1 MAKWKLGENMKTAIS
16 FSVGSLRL
24 GSLRLV
30 RLVLGCSLAALAAGT
45 FVIGKADPE
54 AAGMNLARLARI
66 PVRMNEFVTA
76 GKTAGVVTLIAR
88 HGRLASLD
96 AVGYQDIESKTPMRT
111 NTIFRLASVT
121 KPVTCA
127 GIMILVDEG
136 RVSLI
141 DPVEKYLPEFK
152 GMKLNPCGT
161 RAGYNCALVTPTRPV
176 NILDLMTHTSGLPGS
191 APGREPP
198 ASTLAESVA
207 AVSQASL
214 LFEPGTAWNYSNIGI
229 AALGRIIEVA
239 SGQAY
244 DRFLEEKVFRPLEM
258 KDTFFFVPADKA
270 NRVASVYS
278 YETDGLKRVP
288 MPQPKFPAPEGGL
301 FSTAG
306 DMAKFHQMLL
316 DKGILNGQR
325 IISAAAVEAMTSSYT
340 GSMKAGFAPGV
351 GHGFGFEVVREALG
365 TFRYNSIGSFV
376 KGGAYRTYGW
386 VDPAKDLVGII
397 FMQRTNGGG
406 DVADEI
412 NSFMAM
418 AAAAIER

>member
-1 MAKWKLGENMKTAIS
+1 MKTTIS
-16 FSVGSLRL
+16 
-24 GSLRLV
+24 
-30 RLVLGCSLAALAAGT
+30 LVLGCTLAALPALAADPFAAGR
-45 FVIGKADPE
+45 IDPE
-54 AAGMNLARLARI
+54 AAGMNPARLARI
-66 PVRMNEFVTA
+66 AVRMKEFVAA
-76 GKTAGVVTLIAR
+76 GKTAGVVTLVAR
-88 HGRLASLD
+88 HGHVASFE
-96 AVGYQDIESKTPMRT
+96 AVGYQDLETKTPMRT
-111 NTIFRLASVT
+111 DTVFRLASVT

-136 RVSLI
+136 LLSLI
-141 DPVEKYLPEFK
+141 DPVEKFLPEFK
-152 GMKLNPCGT
+152 GLKLNPCGT
-161 RAGYNCALVTPTRPV
+161 RGGYNCELVTPSRPV
-176 NILDLMTHTSGLPGS
+176 NVMDLMTHTSGLPGA
-191 APGREPP
+191 APGGGAPN
-198 ASTLAESVA
+198 TLAERVASVHGA
-207 AVSQASL
+207 TL

-229 AALGRIIEVA
+229 AALGRIIEVVA
-239 SGQAY
+239 RQPY
-244 DRFLEEKVFRPLEM
+244 DRFLAERIFQPLAM
-258 KDTFFFVPADKA
+258 KDTFFFVPPDKA

-288 MPQPKFPAPEGGL
+288 MPEPNFPAPEGGL

-306 DMAKFHQMLL
+306 DMARFHQMMLNKGTL
-316 DKGILNGQR
+316 DGQR
-325 IISAAAVEAMTSSYT
+325 ILSAAAVEAMTTSQT

-351 GHGFGFEVVREALG
+351 GHGFGFEVVRETLG

-412 NSFMAM
+412 NSFIAM

>member
-1 MAKWKLGENMKTAIS
+1 MKI
-16 FSVGSLRL
+16 GSLL
-24 GSLRLV
+24 F
-30 RLVLGCSLAALAAGT
+30 LGCSLAAVAAGP
-45 FVIGKADPE
+45 FVLGNPDPE
-54 AAGMNLARLARI
+54 AAGMSPARLARI
-66 PVRMNEFVTA
+66 PARMKEFVDA
-76 GKTAGVVTLIAR
+76 GKTAGVVTLVAR
-88 HGRLASLD
+88 HGHLASLE
-96 AVGYQDIESKTPMRT
+96 AVGYQDLETKTPMRT
-111 NTIFRLASVT
+111 DTIFRLASVT

-127 GIMILVDEG
+127 GVMILVDEG

-152 GMKLNPCGT
+152 GLKLNPCGT
-161 RAGYNCALVTPTRPV
+161 LAGYNCASVTPSRPV

-191 APGREPP
+191 APPAATPP
-198 ASTLAESVA
+198 TTLAESVA
-207 AVSQASL
+207 AVSRATL
-214 LFEPGTAWNYSNIGI
+214 LFEPGSAWNYSNIGI
-229 AALGRIIEVA
+229 AALGRVIEVVT
-239 SGQAY
+239 GQPY
-244 DRFLEEKVFRPLEM
+244 DRFLADRIFTPLEM
-258 KDTFFFVPADKA
+258 KDTFFFVPPGKA

-278 YETDGLKRVP
+278 YEADGLKRVP
-288 MPQPKFPAPEGGL
+288 MPEPKFPAPEGGL
-301 FSTAG
+301 FSTAA
-306 DMAKFHQMLL
+306 DLARFHQMMLN
-316 DKGILNGQR
+316 KGILNAHR
-325 IISAAAVEAMTSSYT
+325 ILSAAAVEEMTSSQT

-351 GHGFGFEVVREALG
+351 GHGFGFEVVRETLG